1 MAKLIKTDEANG
13 YLPKDQISEIWGE
26 NFVELDDDPK
36 IKFLNDKIIVL
47 LSAPAI
53 NTEGN
58 SVDIL
63 EIEEPT
69 GGDLERLDAAKNQT
83 FKTASILVEV
93 CGNLN
98 TNSVKKM
105 RARDLLRIAKV
116 GFRFL
121 V

>member
-1 MAKLIKTDEANG
+1 MANDKVVDNN
-13 YLPKDQISEIWGE
+13 YLTKEQIEEIWGA
-26 NFVELDDDPK
+26 NFTELHDDPK

-47 LSAPAI
+47 LSSPAT
-53 NTEGN
+53 NTEGTA
-58 SVDIL
+58 VDVL

-69 GGDLERLDAAKNQT
+69 GADLERLDAAKNQT

-93 CGNLN
+93 CGNL
-98 TNSVKKM
+98 TGNSVKKM
-105 RARDLLRIAKV
+105 KSRDLLRIAKV

>member
-1 MAKLIKTDEANG
+1 MAKLEKPADNTYLSKDE
-13 YLPKDQISEIWGE
+13 ITEIWGE
-26 NFVELDDDPK
+26 NFVELNDDPK

-47 LSAPAI
+47 LGSPAI

-58 SVDIL
+58 SVEIL

-69 GGDLERLDAAKNQT
+69 GADLERLDAAKNQT

-105 RARDLLRIAKV
+105 KSRDLLRIAKV

-121 V
+121 A